1 MNAPT
6 DSSPPQKTQK
16 ICIAGA
22 GAIGGTIAARLARA
36 GLDVSVLARGA
47 TLDALRRDGIT
58 LTDLEGTHQVPVR
71 ASDQPDFGVQDVI
84 FVCAKAH
91 DLPALLPRLA
101 PLIGAHTIVVPAV
114 NGVPWWY
121 FHGEGGRFA
130 GEPVRAVDPDGALA
144 AALPLH
150 HVIGCVVFITA
161 ESPRPGHVV
170 ARNPHLIMFGEPDHS
185 QSERLRAL
193 CATVERGGIEARPL
207 DRIRDKLWT
216 KIIANISTNPLS
228 VITGATLEELYRPGE
243 LQDTVSAIMRE
254 VLLVAASYGA
264 RVEIDPLTFLE
275 LGAAM
280 GPVRTSMLQDYERN
294 RPLELAAIGDA
305 VLELAARFDI
315 PMPVTRRVIAL
326 ARFRGRHPQDTQP
339 PAPRP

>member
-1 MNAPT
+1 MTSARTP
-6 DSSPPQKTQK
+6 K

-22 GAIGGTIAARLARA
+22 GAIGCTIAARLAKA
-36 GLDVSVLARGA
+36 DMDVTVFARGA
-47 TLDALRRDGIT
+47 TLDVLRRDGIT

-91 DLPALLPRLA
+91 DLPAMLPRLA
-101 PLIGAHTIVVPAV
+101 PLIGEHTIVVPAV

-130 GEPVRAVDPDGALA
+130 DQPVRATDPEGKLA
-144 AALPLH
+144 AALPFK

-161 ESPRPGHVV
+161 ESPQPGHVV
-170 ARNPHLIMFGEPDHS
+170 ARNPHLIMFGEPDNS
-185 QSERLRAL
+185 MSERLRAL
-193 CATVERGGIEARPL
+193 CAIVERGGIEARPL
-207 DRIRDKLWT
+207 ERIRDKLWT

-228 VITGATLEELYRPGE
+228 VISGATLEELYTQPE
-243 LQDTVSAIMRE
+243 LQETVVAIMRE

-264 RVEIDPLTFLE
+264 RVEIDPLTFLD

-280 GPVRTSMLQDYERN
+280 GPVRTSMLQDFEKN

-305 VLELAARFDI
+305 VLELAERFGI
-315 PMPVTRRVIAL
+315 PMPVTRKVIAL
-326 ARFRGRHPQDTQP
+326 ARFRGKHLHDPQS
-339 PAPRP
+339 AAAKA

>member
-1 MNAPT
+1 MT
-6 DSSPPQKTQK
+6 SDRSPR

-22 GAIGGTIAARLARA
+22 GAIGGTIAARLAKA

-47 TLDALRRDGIT
+47 TLEALRRDGIT

-71 ASDQPDFGVQDVI
+71 ASDQADFGVQDVI
-84 FVCAKAH
+84 FVCAKAQ
-91 DLPALLPRLA
+91 DLPAMMPKLT
-101 PLIGAHTIVVPAV
+101 PLIGEHTIVVPAV

-121 FHGEGGRFA
+121 FHGDAGRFA
-130 GEPVRAVDPDGALA
+130 GEQVHAVDPDGILA
-144 AALPLH
+144 ATLPGK

-161 ESPRPGHVV
+161 ESPQPGHVI

-185 QSERLRAL
+185 VSDRLRTL
-193 CATVERGGIEARPL
+193 CATIERGGIEARPL

-228 VITGATLEELYRPGE
+228 VISGATLEELYTRPE
-243 LQDTVSAIMRE
+243 LKETVVAIMRE
-254 VLLVAASYGA
+254 VLVVAASYGA
-264 RVEIDPLTFLE
+264 RVEIDPLTFVE

-280 GPVRTSMLQDYERN
+280 GPVRTSMLQDYERR

-305 VLELAARFDI
+305 VLELAQRFDI
-315 PMPVTRRVIAL
+315 PMPVTRKVIDL
-326 ARFRGRHPQDTQP
+326 ARFRGTHPHDPQ
-339 PAPRP
+339 AVAASA